1 MNQIEMEDSGSNFVM
16 CLDPTKNQPPQN
28 QEEEKKKTTNDNGW
42 FWLPK
47 KKKKPVGYRH
57 RIDMSSPF

>member
-16 CLDPTKNQPPQN
+16 SLDPAKNQPPQN
-28 QEEEKKKTTNDNGW
+28 QEEENKKTTNDNGW
-42 FWLPK
+42 VWLPK

>member
-16 CLDPTKNQPPQN
+16 SLDPAKNQPPQN
-28 QEEEKKKTTNDNGW
+28 QEEEQKNNQRQWMG
-42 FWLPK
+42 FGCQK